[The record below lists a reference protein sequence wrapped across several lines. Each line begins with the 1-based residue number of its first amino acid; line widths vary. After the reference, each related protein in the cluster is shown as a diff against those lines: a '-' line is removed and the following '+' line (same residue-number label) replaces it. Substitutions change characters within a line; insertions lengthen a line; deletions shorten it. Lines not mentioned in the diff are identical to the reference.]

1 MDLEQKTVKYTLN
14 IHEPKQGRLL
24 EITGDSEGKFP
35 LSHRININVIL
46 LFWTLAGKIEYCVYV
61 IIL

>member
-1 MDLEQKTVKYTLN
+1 MDLEQKTVKYTLS

-35 LSHRININVIL
+35 
-46 LFWTLAGKIEYCVYV
+46 
-61 IIL
+61 